1 MRFLR
6 CVVCYVVESRNLILS
21 PLSGMASVDF
31 GSDSDSDNGADN
43 GATDLG
49 KANCFWTVQVLR

>member
-1 MRFLR
+1 MLFLR
-6 CVVCYVVESRNLILS
+6 YVVCSVVESRNLILS

-31 GSDSDSDNGADN
+31 GIDSGFDNGADN

-49 KANCFWTVQVLR
+49 KANCFWTVQALQ